1 MTTCTKAE
9 LIVLGVD
16 PGKRNTGLA
25 VLREREILLQ
35 EVLVL
40 PSELTQACAILHIV
54 LNKHITTHHVT
65 CLAFEEFGWEGH
77 ATSVS
82 AATLNLTGVIRSC
95 AAIVPV
101 LAFRAVR
108 WQTAIT
114 GQAPPPIAGRPAG
127 EWKRIIQRAVCLHLG
142 LNPEEWGED
151 EGSHKSD
158 AVGIALYAQGLTKLQ
173 WAIDQS
179 ERKRDGTL

>member
-1 MTTCTKAE
+1 MTKSRKAE

-35 EVLVL
+35 EVLEL
-40 PSELTQACAILHIV
+40 PSDLTQACAILRIV
-54 LNKHITTHHVT
+54 LARHIATYHVT
-65 CLAFEEFGWEGH
+65 RLAFEEFGWEGH

-82 AATLNLTGVIRSC
+82 AATLALTGVIRSC
-95 AAIVPV
+95 AALVPV

-127 EWKRIIQRAVCLHLG
+127 EWKRIILRSVCLHLG

-151 EGSHKSD
+151 EGFHKSD
-158 AVGIALYAQGLTKLQ
+158 AVGIALYAQGLIKLEL
-173 WAIDQS
+173 AIDHS
-179 ERKRDGTL
+179 ERR